1 MTDAELAPTLAA
13 GVVAATPA
21 SLPGSVLVPGVGSGP
36 EDTRRHNLSSI
47 LTAVHH
53 RPGVTR
59 AELTRLTGLNRS
71 TVLKVVAE
79 LVDGDL
85 VHEVSPSEHT
95 GRGRPSSHVH
105 PARDVVALAVY
116 PDLDAVTVGVVGL
129 GGALLGRLRRTTG
142 GHAAPDD
149 IVALI
154 ADLASEV
161 LASLPEP
168 VVVVGVGC
176 AVPGLVRAAD
186 GVVVDAPHMDW
197 HDVPF
202 GAMLSEALGL
212 PVQVRNDARVATVA
226 EAVFGAGRGV
236 ADLVYLNGSYSGIGG
251 GAVLGGATLRGRDG
265 YAGEYGHTRV
275 DGGRERC
282 HCGRTGCLETEVNL
296 RRLLAALGAEDLDL
310 RDLDDELEAARGRP
324 EVDAEVGRQIGILAG
339 AIGDLA
345 SVFNPSLVIL
355 GGALGSLWNVASER
369 LARAV
374 EADSFAPMTGGM
386 RIVRAEL
393 GSRVHLVGAAEV
405 FLLAYLRD
413 PAQLAQRV
421 AALRQAG

>member
-1 MTDAELAPTLAA
+1 MTDAEIAPTLAA
-13 GVVAATPA
+13 GVVPATPA
-21 SLPGSVLVPGVGSGP
+21 SLPGAVLVPGVGSGP
-36 EDTRRHNLSSI
+36 EDTRRHNLSTI

-59 AELTRLTGLNRS
+59 AELTKLTGLNRS

-79 LVDGDL
+79 LVDGGL
-85 VHEVSPSEHT
+85 VHEVSPSEHV
-95 GRGRPSSHVH
+95 GRGRPSAHVY
-105 PARDVVALAVY
+105 PARDIAALAVY

-129 GGALLGRLRRTTG
+129 GGSLLARLRRTTG
-142 GHAAPDD
+142 GRSRPDQ
-149 IVALI
+149 IVSLVAE
-154 ADLASEV
+154 LASEA
-161 LASLPEP
+161 LGSLPEP
-168 VVVVGVGC
+168 VVVIGVGC

-202 GAMLSEALGL
+202 GALLSDALGL

-226 EAVFGAGRGV
+226 EAVFGAGRGI

-296 RRLLAALGAEDLDL
+296 RRLLAALGKDDLDL
-310 RDLDDELEAARGRP
+310 RDLDDELAAARGRP
-324 EVDAEVGRQIGILAG
+324 EVEAEIDRQVGILAG

-345 SVFNPSLVIL
+345 SVFNPSLVVL
-355 GGALGSLWNVASER
+355 GGALGSLWTVAPER
-369 LARAV
+369 LAEAV
-374 EADSFAPMTGGM
+374 SADSFAPMVGGM
-386 RIVRAEL
+386 RVVRAEL

-405 FLLAYLRD
+405 FLLGYLRD

-421 AALRQAG
+421 ASLRQSA

>member
-1 MTDAELAPTLAA
+1 MTDAELAPTTAP
-13 GVVAATPA
+13 GVMPATPA
-21 SLPGSVLVPGVGSGP
+21 ALPGGVLVPGHGSGP
-36 EDTRRHNLSSI
+36 EDTRRHNLSAI

-79 LVDGDL
+79 LVEGEL

-95 GRGRPSSHVH
+95 GRGRPSAHVY
-105 PARDVVALAVY
+105 PARDVAALAVY
-116 PDLDAVTVGVVGL
+116 PDLDAVTVGVIGL
-129 GGALLGRLRRTTG
+129 GGSLLGRLRRSTG
-142 GHAAPDD
+142 GHARPDE
-149 IVALI
+149 IIALVGE
-154 ADLASEV
+154 LVSEL
-161 LASLPEP
+161 LASLQDP
-168 VVVVGVGC
+168 VVIVGAGC

-226 EAVFGAGRGV
+226 EAVFGAGRGI

-251 GAVLGGATLRGRDG
+251 GAISSGATLRGRDG
-265 YAGEYGHTRV
+265 YGGEFGHTRV
-275 DGGRERC
+275 DGGREHC

-296 RRLLAALGAEDLDL
+296 RRLMAALGKDEVDLPDLDKEIA
-310 RDLDDELEAARGRP
+310 DARGRP
-324 EVDAEVGRQIGILAG
+324 EVEAELDRQIGILAG

-345 SVFNPSLVIL
+345 SIFNPSVVVL
-355 GGALGSLWNVASER
+355 GGALGSLVAAEPER
-369 LARAV
+369 VAAAV
-374 EADSFAPMTGGM
+374 AADSFAPMSGDLQ
-386 RIVRAEL
+386 IVRAAL

-405 FLLAYLRD
+405 FMLAYLRD
-413 PAQLAQRV
+413 PAQLAERV
-421 AALRQAG
+421 AALRRAA